1 MAELRS
7 LNQSLLRGGEE
18 FRIFYS
24 YNPPKQGRSWINLE
38 TAEERADRLIHHS
51 TYLQMKE
58 EWLGKQFLAEAE
70 YIRKRHPEI
79 YRHEYLGEVTGSG
92 GEVFRNLMLRDYGC
106 GDCRV

>member
-1 MAELRS
+1 MRS
-7 LNQSLLRGGEE
+7 LNQSLLRGGEKLCV
-18 FRIFYS
+18 FYS

-79 YRHEYLGEVTGSG
+79 YRHEYLGEVTGERRRG
-92 GEVFRNLMLRDYGC
+92 IPQPDAQRDYGC